1 MTAFLAGQS
10 GNPMGRPQGSRN
22 RATRLRESLWDDL
35 PELIEKTRQLA
46 KEGDMVAMRLL
57 LERTLPAVKG
67 STATVELPELEMA
80 ITTTEKADAVVA
92 AIGRGDI
99 APEIGST
106 LLTALGTLSKIREV
120 DDLTRRLEVLENAD
134 SKKAHPAA

>member
-1 MTAFLAGQS
+1 
-10 GNPMGRPQGSRN
+10 
-22 RATRLRESLWDDL
+22 
-35 PELIEKTRQLA
+35 
-46 KEGDMVAMRLL
+46 MVAMRLL

-99 APEIGST
+99 APEIGAT

-134 SKKAHPAA
+134 SKKAYSAA

>member
-1 MTAFLAGQS
+1 MTAYLPGQS

-67 STATVELPELEMA
+67 STATVELPELELA

-134 SKKAHPAA
+134 SKKAHSAA

>member
-134 SKKAHPAA
+134 SKKAHSAA

>member
-1 MTAFLAGQS
+1 MTAYLPGQS

-134 SKKAHPAA
+134 SKKAHSAA

>member
-1 MTAFLAGQS
+1 
-10 GNPMGRPQGSRN
+10 
-22 RATRLRESLWDDL
+22 
-35 PELIEKTRQLA
+35 
-46 KEGDMVAMRLL
+46 MVAMRLL
-57 LERTLPAVKG
+57 LERTLPPVKG

-120 DDLTRRLEVLENAD
+120 DDLIRRLEVLENAE
-134 SKKAHPAA
+134 SKKANSAA